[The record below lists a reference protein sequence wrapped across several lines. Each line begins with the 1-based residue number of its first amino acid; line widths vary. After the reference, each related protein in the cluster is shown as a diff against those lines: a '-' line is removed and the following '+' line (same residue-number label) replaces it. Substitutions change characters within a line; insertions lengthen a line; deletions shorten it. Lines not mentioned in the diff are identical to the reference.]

1 MSLKQ
6 ELEQAKGQQEQA
18 KTLWTKLQGVIESLE
33 CIIQQEKEEKKSSK
47 SKK

>member
-6 ELEQAKGQQEQA
+6 ELEQAQAQQEQA
-18 KTLWTKLQGVIESLE
+18 KTLWTKLQGVIEYLE
-33 CIIQQEKEEKKSSK
+33 GRIKQEKEEKKSSK